1 MTTFLMPRRAALAFL
16 VATLALA
23 PVAHAQESEAAIP
36 QAAAPVIPGI
46 LPAFITAG
54 LSDPAGRVPALNAVA
69 GAAVAN
75 LSIATPTTILTHGQ
89 HYTYT
94 VAMQDNNYTGTYTI
108 TYSLTQVV
116 GATTKTLQT
125 GTIVSNKNAGPGSY
139 WVWAIN
145 APAAP
150 TSPGLAT
157 LTGTITYG
165 KNVQKVSTQVLLK

>member
-1 MTTFLMPRRAALAFL
+1 MPRRAALALFL
-16 VATLALA
+16 AVLPLAQ
-23 PVAHAQESEAAIP
+23 VVHAQEPEAALT
-36 QAAAPVIPGI
+36 AAVAPVIPGI

-94 VAMQDNNYTGTYTI
+94 VALQDNNYTGPYTI
-108 TYSLTQVV
+108 TYSLTQVS
-116 GATTKTLQT
+116 GTTTKTLQSA
-125 GTIVSNKNAGPGSY
+125 TIVSNKTAGPGSY

-150 TSPGLAT
+150 NYPGLAT